1 MFTKEELT
9 VIVQALKSWTKDPL
23 IGPYPMAEV
32 AAWQRAANLA
42 RAISTFMKEEMK

>member
-9 VIVQALKSWTKDPL
+9 VIVQALKAWTEMPL
-23 IGPYPMAEV
+23 IGPHPMTEV
-32 AAWQRAANLA
+32 AAWQRANNLA